1 MLHWKR
7 LLRLTSLW
15 YELERNV
22 IPIAVSGAGFFGM
35 LRSLR
40 ILQHVLD
47 SSAPI
52 LDEHRQSV
60 MEVLRKI
67 NVPEEKLQNM
77 IEVLNK
83 VIT

>member
-15 YELERNV
+15 YEFKRHA
-22 IPIAVSGAGFFGM
+22 IPIPVSRAGLFYM

-77 IEVLNK
+77 IELLNK